1 MAESAAMPDTMP
13 RLLDEAAGEAR
24 LDAGYNA
31 RVSVRVSHRIAEVEP
46 IWRALEA
53 GGIESPGQSL
63 DFTRLWVET
72 QNIAEPDQ
80 FYVVGEI
87 AGAPVALLALHRK
100 SVRGVRQ
107 LAWFPGSHVGCNA
120 PLVDRAR
127 LAVLTVEQRR
137 SLWHSMLAEARG
149 VDVVY
154 LKAVPETLVD
164 GIDIFA
170 ELGASLVGET
180 LYRAQF
186 ESWEQANTTQRS
198 KSRRKHDRQ
207 QGEKLEAMG
216 EVAFEE
222 LTSGPDAAAVLD
234 IMFRQRAARF
244 VEMGVNDPFCAQS
257 IRNFYDATVAPGSAI
272 DVRLH
277 ALRLNGEIVAL
288 RYNISC
294 GERLFCLI
302 SSMSIDSAIQPGS
315 PGKQCLL
322 RVMQT
327 VFDKGYRVFDMGNGF
342 TDEKRH
348 WCNVQIPVR
357 QHYIALTPLGR
368 LASSLHQTWQ
378 LGRKRIKENKQL
390 LAFIKSM
397 RSKLQKAKTEP
408 KPAEADE

>member
-1 MAESAAMPDTMP
+1 MADSTALL
-13 RLLDEAAGEAR
+13 RLLDEAADGAR
-24 LDAGYNA
+24 IDAGR
-31 RVSVRVSHRIAEVEP
+31 RVNIATRTSHRIAEVESL
-46 IWRALEA
+46 WRSLEA
-53 GGIESPGQSL
+53 GGIESPGQSF
-63 DFTRLWVET
+63 DFTRVWVET
-72 QNIAEPDQ
+72 QKIAEADQ
-80 FYVVGEI
+80 FYIIGEI
-87 AGAPVALLALHRK
+87 AGAPVALLPLHRK
-100 SVRGVRQ
+100 SVKGVRQ

-127 LAVLTVEQRR
+127 LASLSAEQRQ
-137 SLWHSMLAEARG
+137 SLWQSMLAAAKG
-149 VDVVY
+149 VDMVY
-154 LKAVPETLVD
+154 LRAVPEILVD
-164 GIDIFA
+164 GVDLFA
-170 ELGASLVGET
+170 ELGTSLVGET

-222 LTSGPDAAAVLD
+222 LTGGPDAVAVLD

-244 VEMGVNDPFCAQS
+244 VEMGVSDPFCTQQ
-257 IRNFYDATVAPGSAI
+257 IRDFYDATVAPGSAV

-277 ALRLNGEIVAL
+277 ALRLNGQIVAL
-288 RYNISC
+288 RYNIAH
-294 GERLFCLI
+294 GDRLFCLI
-302 SSMSIDSAIQPGS
+302 SSMSVDPAIQPGS

-327 VFDKGYRVFDMGNGF
+327 VFDTGYRTFDMGNGF

-378 LGRKRIKENKQL
+378 VGRKRIKENKQL
-390 LAFIKSM
+390 LGFIKSV
-397 RSKLQKAKTEP
+397 RSRMQKAKAETKASDTE
-408 KPAEADE
+408 D